1 MVLRGL
7 FYMHKAAFFNSI
19 KVYEIYDILCHT
31 MAEIEYII
39 CIGKHKQKTKGVM
52 YEYTVC
58 NSDLT

>member
-7 FYMHKAAFFNSI
+7 FYMHKAAFFYSI

-39 CIGKHKQKTKGVM
+39 CIGQTGQRPGEPGRKIIKG
-52 YEYTVC
+52 
-58 NSDLT
+58 

>member
-52 YEYTVC
+52 YET
-58 NSDLT
+58 

>member
-39 CIGKHKQKTKGVM
+39 CIGKQPNDPAEPGILNKG
-52 YEYTVC
+52 
-58 NSDLT
+58 